1 MAFPLDMPVT
11 PIMNRAEVAMVRRTG
26 IAQSPFTGSTQRS
39 EGSFALWSLNGSF
52 SEMDDRQISR
62 LWVSFFLQLR
72 GRAGTFK
79 LIIPGTAE
87 PSTGYTG
94 AVGIVNGASQT
105 GLSLITNGWDNI
117 TLVLQEGD
125 YFTVNDE
132 LKILTADATTNGA
145 GAVTLA
151 FEPPLRTSPAD
162 TAPLTIANPYFI
174 ARLENDAPTWNL
186 RPPFFHAFSFEAIED
201 FSS

>member
-1 MAFPLDMPVT
+1 MAFPLTMPAT
-11 PIMNRAEVAMVRRTG
+11 PIMNQAEIAMVRQTA

-39 EGSFALWSLNGSF
+39 EGSYALWSLNGSF
-52 SEMDDRQISR
+52 SEMDDQQVSR
-62 LWVSFFLQLR
+62 LWRSFFMQLR

-79 LIIPGTAE
+79 LIIPGTGA

-94 AVGIVNGASQT
+94 SVGAVNGASQT
-105 GLSLITNGWDNI
+105 GLSLITNGWDNS

-132 LKILTADATTNGA
+132 LKTITADATTDGSGN
-145 GAVTLA
+145 VTLE

-174 ARLENDAPTWNL
+174 ARLASDAPAWNL
-186 RPPFFHAFSFEAIED
+186 RAPYFHAFSFEAVED